1 VKLKTR
7 HAKLVTVI
15 TSIAIS
21 LIILEYGARIFYR
34 SARIIPTSE
43 DLIKY
48 DSFGLRNHHI
58 RDLIKNTGE
67 RRIPNTY
74 YYSTYK
80 LNGRGGGILI
90 QGDSWM
96 EMLDNHGKLENEL
109 NTWSDFSFL
118 INGGTSSYAPSAME
132 VQYND
137 ILKQTNGHI
146 EVVVAYIDQS
156 DFMDEVCRYNKLRVE
171 DARGDL
177 LAILKDSSLT
187 GPIAYNQ
194 NRNLNLGNIEAS
206 PSKLFAMINNAL
218 QINFFD
224 PARKNAFKNRDC
236 TWNDI
241 QRFMKGEITSEEVGI
256 FKKNLS
262 SLIRSYQRT
271 GARVILITHK
281 HRRHFEGVYIRDIFD
296 YVEDVA
302 KKFDDVEVYDL
313 TRFKSNSISQDRL
326 DEIFPTFEMDV
337 ASHPHKKYF
346 QDRFSPYI
354 SSLIKDKVNKIHS
367 TN

>member
-1 VKLKTR
+1 MNSRWVN
-7 HAKLVTVI
+7 LVIVI

-21 LIILEYGARIFYR
+21 LIILEYGVRIFYS
-34 SARIIPTSE
+34 SARVIPTSE

-58 RDLIKNTGE
+58 RELIKNTGE
-67 RRIPNTY
+67 RRNPDTY

-80 LNGRGGGILI
+80 LNGKGAVVLI

-96 EMLDNHGKLENEL
+96 EMHDNHGKLEDEL
-109 NTWSDFSFL
+109 NAWSDFSSL

-132 VQYND
+132 VQYKD
-137 ILKQTNGHI
+137 ILKQTSGHI
-146 EVVVAYIDQS
+146 EVVVAYIDQT

-187 GPIAYNQ
+187 GPIVYNQ
-194 NRNLNLGNIEAS
+194 NRNLNLANIEAS

-218 QINFFD
+218 QIKVFD
-224 PARKNAFKNRDC
+224 PARKNAFKNKDC

-271 GARVILITHK
+271 GASVILITHR
-281 HRRHFEGVYIRDIFD
+281 HRRHFEGIYTRDIFD
-296 YVEDVA
+296 YVKDVA

-313 TRFKSNSISQDRL
+313 TRFKSNSIPQDRL
-326 DEIFPTFEMDV
+326 DEIFPTFEVDV
-337 ASHPHKKYF
+337 ASHPHAKYF
-346 QDRFSPYI
+346 KDRFSPII

-367 TN
+367 SN